1 MKRVTVRDELVSDLA
16 KSNGRFEATLAVG
29 DRIVTDAVVCAPG
42 IRHYTNLQDSAPRF
56 PAGKAAHTCDL
67 VRASMNLPSHAF

>member
-1 MKRVTVRDELVSDLA
+1 MDYCDWFRHMKRVTVRDELVSDLA

-42 IRHYTNLQDSAPRF
+42 IRHYTNLPDSATSLPR
-56 PAGKAAHTCDL
+56 G
-67 VRASMNLPSHAF
+67 